1 MPIVTVD
8 PNASEKFAL
17 KTAPAD
23 PNDENDEDGWVQLR
37 ALPYGKKLTRRD
49 KSTKMKMQAQGSGKG
64 KNETQD
70 IELESLNEW
79 AVAYDFAYCIVDHN
93 LTDQNKVKVDFAK
106 PFALSLLDPKVGTE
120 IEKLINSLNED
131 EDELSMEDFLGLSKS
146 SLTEDSSDS
155 TAPAVGSVT

>member
-8 PNASEKFAL
+8 PNASEKFPL

-23 PNDENDEDGWVQLR
+23 PNDPDDEDGWVQLR

-49 KSTKMKMQAQGSGKG
+49 KSTKMKMQAQGSG

-93 LTDQNKVKVDFAK
+93 LTDQNKVKVDFTK
-106 PFALSLLDPKVGTE
+106 PFALTLLDPKVGTE

-131 EDELSMEDFLGLSKS
+131 EDELTMEDFLGLSKS
-146 SLTEDSSDS
+146 SSTTEVDNAS
-155 TAPAVGSVT
+155 TDKVVDSVT

>member
-8 PNASEKFAL
+8 PNASEKFPL

-23 PNDENDEDGWVQLR
+23 PNDPNDEDGWVQLR

-49 KSTKMKMQAQGSGKG
+49 KSTKMKMQAQTG
-64 KNETQD
+64 KNESQD

-93 LTDQNKVKVDFAK
+93 LTDQNRVKIDFAK
-106 PFALSLLDPKVGTE
+106 PFSLSLLSPKVGTE

-131 EDELSMEDFLGLSKS
+131 EGEQTLEDFLGLSNS
-146 SLTEDSSDS
+146 SSTDDS
-155 TAPAVGSVT
+155 TGSMNEAEEPVT